1 MTAARATRRIL
12 PEDLPGAWP
21 GAATWT
27 GVAGGAQPWRL
38 APAQLARIGSTDVAE
53 LARIPNGVRLAVETD
68 ARRLEL
74 ALTTQESYADAPRR
88 ADLVIDG
95 ERTATLE
102 VGGRTELLLD
112 LPGSLSRVELWLPHT
127 APTVLHQA
135 LLHEASVLVPAPP
148 RGPRWT
154 VHGSSITQCNEADS
168 PVGTWPALV
177 AAQNDYELTA
187 LGLSGQCHLDPPVA
201 ETIGRS
207 RPDLVTL
214 CIGANIYGASTFT
227 ERSLLPALIGFV
239 DHVRALTP
247 APIVLMSTITSGP
260 HREDAP
266 NDAGLTQRRLREI
279 VHQGAELLA
288 TEDPLFTVVDGT
300 EIITA
305 EEMHLLGDQL
315 HPTPEGYRVMAE
327 RLAPRM
333 AEALV
338 EASTPS

>member
-12 PEDLPGAWP
+12 PEDLPEAWP

-38 APAQLARIGSTDVAE
+38 APAQLARIGSADVEE

-74 ALTTQESYADAPRR
+74 ALTTQEPYAGAPRR

-288 TEDPLFTVVDGT
+288 TEDPLLTVVDGT

-338 EASTPS
+338 EAPTPS